1 MLLSFF
7 IVNGRLF
14 RRKFE
19 PQEIDPRGLQPDVVR
34 IVKLRG
40 PSALIEI
47 LVANGFGA
55 EYHAQHGRRCGLGP
69 IG

>member
-1 MLLSFF
+1 M
-7 IVNGRLF
+7 VNGRLF
-14 RRKFE
+14 RGKFE
-19 PQEIDPRGLQPDVVR
+19 PQEIDPTLEGCSPMLFEV
-34 IVKLRG
+34 VKLRG